1 MAEQGLLGPKYT
13 YADELKAPS
22 EIGVR
27 NSGSVGGIMDAIAGV
42 NYYVDAIGFGHS
54 TALAKA
60 NGLVNQ
66 PLGISYFVKTGSKC
80 SNGADMYE
88 YINTIP
94 QPMGGRVGKEV
105 QNALDVKFQG
115 LAPGIIQDAAS
126 ALNPMPLFKAVI
138 GSGYARCKKVQLP
151 VGDYTGAIRS
161 RLDGT
166 QWITDPVEMVGGR
179 PHQTRWVYD
188 ADMTQEA
195 YEKTPKTE
203 KFYGG
208 PSTEQIAAG
217 VLCGAVIL
225 GMMMYSKK

>member
-1 MAEQGLLGPKYT
+1 MAESSLLGPKYT
-13 YADELKAPS
+13 YADELAAPS

-27 NSGSVGGIMDAIAGV
+27 NSGSVGGIIDAMAGV

-54 TALAKA
+54 TALAAA
-60 NGLVNQ
+60 NGLENK

-94 QPMGGRVGKEV
+94 QPMGGRVGNEV
-105 QNALDVKFQG
+105 QRALGVKFQG
-115 LAPGIIQDAAS
+115 LAPGIMQDAAS

-138 GSGYARCKKVQLP
+138 GSGYARCKKVTLP
-151 VGDYTGAIRS
+151 VGDYTGAVAS

-166 QWITDPVEMVGGR
+166 KWITDPIQMVGDR

-188 ADMTQEA
+188 NDIEQEE
-195 YEKTPKTE
+195 YNNTPKTE
-203 KFYGG
+203 GFAGG
-208 PSTEQIAAG
+208 PSMEQIAAG

-225 GMMMYSKK
+225 GLMLYKK